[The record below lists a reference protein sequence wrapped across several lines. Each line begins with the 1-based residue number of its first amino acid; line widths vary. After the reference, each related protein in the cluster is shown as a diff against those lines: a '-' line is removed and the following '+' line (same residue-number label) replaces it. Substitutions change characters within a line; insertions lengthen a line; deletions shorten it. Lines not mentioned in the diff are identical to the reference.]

1 MPVLLTLFNYKFIYY
16 VCLSRL
22 NDDDD
27 EDNDDAIKRNPT
39 DEQEAIMWLNAPEVY
54 IYFRFFKLTISKIT
68 MHDFFIQSAVFARP
82 STYARMPS
90 YTPY

>member
-1 MPVLLTLFNYKFIYY
+1 M
-16 VCLSRL
+16 CLSRL